1 MEIFEFKVKT
11 FTKTKY
17 GFNLHFTYYVDV
29 KWFNDKCQ
37 IIIKTNNNKKII
49 YETIVSDERY
59 NIEID
64 NIKIQMEDGKY
75 IDIIVKD
82 FERCVSCKNKISK
95 NEEWV
100 YEEYDMFCSYECM
113 KKPVADKCC
122 ICKKDIPRRS
132 DWIYPLH
139 CSIFCATINVLTI
152 QTILPIDIIKNIS
165 NKIG

>member
-1 MEIFEFKVKT
+1 MGSLRECNN
-11 FTKTKY
+11 FTE
-17 GFNLHFTYYVDV
+17 LLS
-29 KWFNDKCQ
+29 
-37 IIIKTNNNKKII
+37 
-49 YETIVSDERY
+49 TIVNFLGFTNTLVPSALFTFRIFSPNEFASLSILY
-59 NIEID
+59 ELT
-64 NIKIQMEDGKY
+64 
-75 IDIIVKD
+75 
-82 FERCVSCKNKISK
+82 SCKNKISK